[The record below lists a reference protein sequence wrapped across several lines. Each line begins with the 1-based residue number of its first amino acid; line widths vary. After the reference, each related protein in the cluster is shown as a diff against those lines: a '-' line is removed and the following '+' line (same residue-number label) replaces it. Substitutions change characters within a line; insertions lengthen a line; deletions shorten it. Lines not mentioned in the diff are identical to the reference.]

1 MNFLIQLCK
10 KAQTIITRKIRYVVY
25 TKEEFEQQQ
34 NLLDAEKL
42 LLIWK
47 KHKLN
52 TLSFRILVI
61 ILILSFLQLKVWDLG
76 RKAV

>member
-34 NLLDAEKL
+34 NLLDVEKL

-47 KHKLN
+47 N
-52 TLSFRILVI
+52 TN
-61 ILILSFLQLKVWDLG
+61 
-76 RKAV
+76 